1 MFFEEAKDSGLES
14 GEFVALADHSMQND
28 GGLETEGFRG
38 GDHSTQVL
46 EARGDDGEVGL
57 PSQKRR
63 RVWVSD
69 HVDILV
75 HFV

>member
-14 GEFVALADHSMQND
+14 REFVALADHSMQD
-28 GGLETEGFRG
+28 EGGLVTEGIRG
-38 GDHSTQVL
+38 RDYPTQVL
-46 EARGDDGEVGL
+46 KARCDDGEVGL